1 MQIHCKNINTISE
14 HKHTTMNKLQTNMYK
29 LPHDVIQLII
39 GYSYNLQSKTLIC
52 DIQNYD
58 TSKQQIIYIYDTFW
72 TNYMRE
78 AEHEYK
84 NWIVND
90 IISYMNDYQG
100 TMYGYTPK
108 FHTFINRVNL
118 QQLNRVLDVNTFN
131 TIIENKEIDTQINIL
146 WGLLLPQERNE
157 IICRF
162 EV

>member
-1 MQIHCKNINTISE
+1 
-14 HKHTTMNKLQTNMYK
+14 
-29 LPHDVIQLII
+29 
-39 GYSYNLQSKTLIC
+39 
-52 DIQNYD
+52 
-58 TSKQQIIYIYDTFW
+58 
-72 TNYMRE
+72 MRE